1 MLCFSHR
8 EVVFVPDY
16 AKMYRLMVT
25 AASEALDALPDTGE
39 TKTGRDILQTALYK
53 AEEMYIAAAETEP
66 EH

>member
-1 MLCFSHR
+1 M
-8 EVVFVPDY
+8 PDY